1 MNQIK
6 IRENVFQMLFCSD
19 FHSKDE
25 ITNQIDMYLDEV
37 EVEDRDTIIQKV
49 LNISSKIEE
58 IDKKINEIAIKWT
71 TERMAKVD
79 LTILRLAY
87 YEIKYD
93 ENIPGV
99 VAINEAVELAKKFGS
114 DNSPKFING
123 ILAKLI

>member
-1 MNQIK
+1 MNQVK

-25 ITNQIDMYLDEV
+25 ISSQIDMYLDEITP
-37 EVEDRDTIIQKV
+37 EDRDIILQKV
-49 LNISSKIEE
+49 LNIASKIEE
-58 IDKKINEIAIKWT
+58 IDEKINEVAIKWT

-79 LTILRLAY
+79 LSILRLAY
-87 YEIKYD
+87 YEMKYD
-93 ENIPGV
+93 ENVPDV

>member
-37 EVEDRDTIIQKV
+37 ASEDRDIIIQKV

-58 IDKKINEIAIKWT
+58 IDEKINQVAIKWT
-71 TERMAKVD
+71 TTRMAKVD

-87 YEIKYD
+87 YEMKYD
-93 ENIPGV
+93 ENVPDV

-114 DNSPKFING
+114 DDSPKFING

>member
-19 FHSKDE
+19 FHSKEE
-25 ITNQIDMYLDEV
+25 IKSQIDMHLNEIS
-37 EVEDRDTIIQKV
+37 VEDKDIITTKV
-49 LNISSKIEE
+49 LNVSSKIEE
-58 IDKKINEIAIKWT
+58 IDEKINEVAIKWT
-71 TERMAKVD
+71 TKRMSKVD

-87 YEIKYD
+87 YEMKYD
-93 ENIPGV
+93 ENVPAV
-99 VAINEAVELAKKFGS
+99 VAIDQAVELAKKFGS